1 MVMDR
6 CSLLNIPAGKNDRN
20 RFLTTFAEE
29 SYMGIRFNDY
39 RDNGINKSSDN
50 PGRSQSTSA
59 GSGARAS
66 SGAAPGSLESAGTSP
81 TPVPAPVT
89 AKALGDAGLPDTA
102 KNRQIV
108 SSLISQELPI
118 DADTLKSIS
127 RTLSAY
133 PNESV
138 DAVILLHSAGVPVN
152 LSSLSDAN
160 AFLAARDMLLD
171 ALNDINSYIDA
182 TDLLSDVLLKDGQDI
197 SIDFFTDTPAAAS
210 TEFTNEASVQE
221 APSAFGGV
229 DASAQS
235 SPEFTTVSFG
245 SISDSVDAHMPLS
258 GTNASSQGI
267 LGGSTVTSSVDSN
280 IGTDQTNA
288 SGTSSPVAGATARNA
303 SVNASVSDA
312 SSISQAVGSA
322 STVAS
327 DVAAGSNNT
336 SPLTETGGSAGADTS
351 GTSAGSNASLLTGSS
366 GFTGADTSG
375 ASAGS
380 NASLLTGSSGFTGA
394 DTSGTSTG
402 SSASFPTE
410 QGGFAG
416 FRSPNPLDGEPVV
429 ASSTV
434 LNTDAGNA
442 FASVSNRLF
451 PAETGDSA
459 GMSASETA
467 AYGQAETSVSGDPG
481 SRNLLSQV
489 PLRDLLNA
497 LSAKPGIDRSDI
509 SSEGI
514 KRFLE
519 SAVSYLESARE
530 ISHRREDEAMA
541 AKVDKAMNSMRT
553 LLKLN
558 DMYAYAE
565 VPVKNEDE
573 NRKTHLRF
581 FANKKT
587 RIRKDEGTSAVL
599 HLNMPSLKE
608 LDIKMV
614 LKGNSL
620 KIDFFSSKEAS
631 PLLEADSG
639 TLSEKLRMIGVEPA
653 LDFKERIEN
662 NPELDPSN
670 LPGSEIVS
678 SPLGIK
684 GFDTR
689 A

>member
-1 MVMDR
+1 
-6 CSLLNIPAGKNDRN
+6 
-20 RFLTTFAEE
+20 
-29 SYMGIRFNDY
+29 MGIRFNDY

>member
-1 MVMDR
+1 
-6 CSLLNIPAGKNDRN
+6 
-20 RFLTTFAEE
+20 
-29 SYMGIRFNDY
+29 
-39 RDNGINKSSDN
+39 
-50 PGRSQSTSA
+50 
-59 GSGARAS
+59 
-66 SGAAPGSLESAGTSP
+66 
-81 TPVPAPVT
+81 
-89 AKALGDAGLPDTA
+89 
-102 KNRQIV
+102 
-108 SSLISQELPI
+108 
-118 DADTLKSIS
+118 
-127 RTLSAY
+127 
-133 PNESV
+133 
-138 DAVILLHSAGVPVN
+138 
-152 LSSLSDAN
+152 
-160 AFLAARDMLLD
+160 
-171 ALNDINSYIDA
+171 
-182 TDLLSDVLLKDGQDI
+182 
-197 SIDFFTDTPAAAS
+197 
-210 TEFTNEASVQE
+210 
-221 APSAFGGV
+221 
-229 DASAQS
+229 
-235 SPEFTTVSFG
+235 
-245 SISDSVDAHMPLS
+245 
-258 GTNASSQGI
+258 
-267 LGGSTVTSSVDSN
+267 
-280 IGTDQTNA
+280 
-288 SGTSSPVAGATARNA
+288 
-303 SVNASVSDA
+303 
-312 SSISQAVGSA
+312 
-322 STVAS
+322 
-327 DVAAGSNNT
+327 
-336 SPLTETGGSAGADTS
+336 
-351 GTSAGSNASLLTGSS
+351 
-366 GFTGADTSG
+366 
-375 ASAGS
+375 
-380 NASLLTGSSGFTGA
+380 
-394 DTSGTSTG
+394 
-402 SSASFPTE
+402 
-410 QGGFAG
+410 
-416 FRSPNPLDGEPVV
+416 
-429 ASSTV
+429 
-434 LNTDAGNA
+434 
-442 FASVSNRLF
+442 
-451 PAETGDSA
+451 
-459 GMSASETA
+459 MSASETA

-530 ISHRREDEAMA
+530 ISHRRGDEAMA
-541 AKVDKAMNSMRT
+541 AKVDKATNSMRT